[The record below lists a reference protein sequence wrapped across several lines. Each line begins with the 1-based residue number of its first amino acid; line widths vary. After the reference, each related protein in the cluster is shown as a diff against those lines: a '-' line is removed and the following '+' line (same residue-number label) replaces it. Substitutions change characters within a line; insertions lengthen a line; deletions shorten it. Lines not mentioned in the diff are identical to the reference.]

1 MALVDNPLEVFF
13 DLVPT
18 GAALYTPVYDAG
30 GELVD
35 FLFARLNPAGQ
46 RLLGLPAQPPRSFCE
61 YYPASVPT
69 GIFAQYC
76 TAYLTGQPTT
86 YDVPYAGDG
95 LDTFFRLVA
104 QRSGELLVVNFTDMA
119 DLPRSQVEQ
128 SLRDSRAR
136 EQAARAEAEAQ
147 RQRFYDV
154 LMQLPASVA
163 TTRGPSHVYEL
174 VNPRCQQLFQQRHLR
189 GLPVREAL
197 PELAGQGIVEQLDH
211 VYATGETYYA
221 SAQELWVDVT
231 DTGRP
236 QRRYYNVLFQPL
248 RDAQGQVDGLLNFTY
263 DVTEHVEART
273 QLQALNQELEARVQA
288 RTRQLTEHQ
297 GLLRQILGQVPAAIA
312 TLSGLAHQFSFFN
325 DAYQTLAAGR
335 TVLGHAVADL
345 FAEVEEQGLVALLDQ
360 VYATGQPFIGTE
372 TAMMLY
378 HQPTG
383 QAETRY
389 LDFIYQPLLDS
400 EQHTQGILV
409 FSVDVT
415 EKVRARKQADTLQAA
430 MLAVAQRQAQQRQEF
445 FQILEQAPVATML
458 LRAPDHRLEYVNP
471 AYAQFFGD
479 EVPLGRPLAE
489 ANLNAMPPG
498 LIALLDRV
506 YQTGETVVG
515 HELALELPGDHPPR
529 PRYFTFR
536 YQAYREAAHLV
547 GVIVFA
553 SEVTA
558 QVRARQQ
565 AEAGERR
572 LQLLTDALP
581 VLIAYIDPTYTYRFV
596 NQAYQ
601 AWFHKAPAEIV
612 GHTARELVGEAAY
625 AHTEA
630 NLNRALAGEPVEWQ
644 ATMPYRTDFIRH
656 VRGSFV
662 PDVQDGQ
669 VLGFYSLVSDVSEL
683 VEARHAAEASVRQAL
698 ALAEELGQT
707 NQQLTRTNIDLDNF
721 IYTASHDLRAPITNI
736 EGLVLLLQEQLPAEV
751 RKAGLVPQVL
761 GMMQRSVERF
771 QLTITQLTDIARL
784 QQAHDL
790 PAELVAVAEVV
801 EAVYLDLE
809 PQLTRAATQLTVEV
823 AADLRVSFAP
833 KNLRSVVY
841 NLLSNAVKYQHPA
854 RRPVILLRAERQEQ
868 AIALTVQDNGLGLDE
883 RQQSKL
889 FGLFRRLHDHVE
901 GTGVGLYMVKR
912 MVENAGGT
920 ITVQSQL
927 DVGTTFTV
935 VLPAETIWRESQA

>member
-1 MALVDNPLEVFF
+1 VAPIDNPLEVFF

-18 GAALYTPVYDAG
+18 GAALYTPIYDAG

-35 FLFARLNPAGQ
+35 FRFARLNPAGQ
-46 RLLGLPAQPPRSFCE
+46 RLLGLPAQPPRSFRE

-119 DLPRSQVEQ
+119 DLPRSEVEHA
-128 SLRDSRAR
+128 LRASRTR
-136 EQAARAEAEAQ
+136 EQAARAEAEAE

-163 TTRGPSHVYEL
+163 TTRGATHIYEL
-174 VNPRCQQLFQQRHLR
+174 INPRCQQLFQQRHLR

-221 SAQELWVDVT
+221 PEQELWVDVT

-263 DVTEHVEART
+263 DVTEHVEARA
-273 QLQALNQELEARVQA
+273 QLQQLNQELEARVRA
-288 RTRQLTEHQ
+288 RTQQLTEHQ
-297 GLLRQILGQVPAAIA
+297 GLLRHILGQVPAAIA
-312 TLSGLAHQFSFFN
+312 TLSGPTHRFSFFN
-325 DAYQTLAAGR
+325 DAYQALAAGR

-345 FAEVEEQGLVALLDQ
+345 FAEVAEQGLVALLDQ

-372 TAMMLY
+372 TAMML
-378 HQPTG
+378 HDQLTG
-383 QAETRY
+383 RAETRY
-389 LDFIYQPLLDS
+389 LDFIYQPLLND
-400 EQHTQGILV
+400 QHRPQGILV

-430 MLAVAQRQAQQRQEF
+430 MLAAAQRQARQRQEF

-471 AYAQFFGD
+471 AYAQFFGG
-479 EVPLGRPLAE
+479 EVPLGRPLVE
-489 ANLNAMPPG
+489 ANLAAMPPG
-498 LIALLDRV
+498 LIALLDDV
-506 YQTGETVVG
+506 YQTGETSVE
-515 HELALELPGDHPPR
+515 HELALALPGDHPLR
-529 PRYFTFR
+529 PRYFTFL
-536 YQAYREAAHLV
+536 YQAYREEEQLV
-547 GVIVFA
+547 GVTIFA
-553 SEVTA
+553 TEMTE
-558 QVRARQQ
+558 QVWARQE

-581 VLIAYIDPTYTYRFV
+581 VLIAYIDPAYTYRFV
-596 NQAYQ
+596 NQAYES
-601 AWFHKAPAEIV
+601 WFHKAPAEIV
-612 GHTARELVGEAAY
+612 GRTARELVGEAAY
-625 AHTEA
+625 AHVEA
-630 NLNRALAGEPVEWQ
+630 NLARARTGERVEWQ
-644 ATMPYRTDFIRH
+644 ATMPYRLDFTRH

-662 PDVQDGQ
+662 PDVQQGQ
-669 VLGFYSLVSDVSEL
+669 VLGFYSVVSDVSEL
-683 VEARHAAEASVRQAL
+683 VEARHAAEASAQQAL
-698 ALAEELGQT
+698 ALAEALGQT
-707 NQQLTRTNIDLDNF
+707 NAQLTRTNIDLDNF

-736 EGLVLLLQEQLPAEV
+736 EGLVLLLHEQLPAEV
-751 RKAGLVPQVL
+751 RQAGLVPRVL
-761 GMMQRSVERF
+761 GMMQGAIERF
-771 QLTITQLTDIARL
+771 QLTIAQLTDIARL

-790 PAELVAVAEVV
+790 PPEVVAVAEVV

-809 PQLTRAATQLTVEV
+809 PLLTQAAAHLRVDV

-833 KNLRSVVY
+833 KNLRSVLY

-868 AIALTVQDNGLGLDE
+868 AIVLTVEDNGLGLDE
-883 RQQSKL
+883 RQQSLL
-889 FGLFRRLHDHVE
+889 FGLFRRLHSHVE

-927 DVGTTFTV
+927 DVGTTFCV
-935 VLPAETIWRESQA
+935 CLPI